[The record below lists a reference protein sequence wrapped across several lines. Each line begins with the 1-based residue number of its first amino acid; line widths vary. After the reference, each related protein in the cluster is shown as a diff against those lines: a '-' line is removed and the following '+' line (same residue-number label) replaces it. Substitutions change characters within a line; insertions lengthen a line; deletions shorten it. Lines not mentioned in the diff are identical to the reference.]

1 MVKPETQVKVVTSS
15 TDVLRILNL
24 REYLCSVQ
32 LKRIQHESVEK
43 FKSKIP
49 NIRKKLERLIDAR
62 QLGIPHISATAL
74 HIVKL

>member
-1 MVKPETQVKVVTSS
+1 MVKPETRVKVVTSS

-24 REYLCSVQ
+24 REYLCGVQ
-32 LKRIQHESVEK
+32 LKRIQRESVEK

-49 NIRKKLERLIDAR
+49 NIRKELERLTDAR

-74 HIVKL
+74 RIVKL